1 MGTTRTSATDLAP
14 LLHAMLNMTAFHRE
28 HEKFYSTAP
37 REQAV
42 TLQRHSRTLH
52 TLADQWTTTAP
63 STTPV
68 FSPYEG
74 APDLNAAA
82 ALQLD
87 GVLFMEGEGE
97 PGEIRHLKRDLR
109 TFGDDASAAG
119 DWLTT
124 AMQSSWD
131 VAVVLLDIDELA
143 DLLGERHRI
152 IANNW
157 QGASMMS
164 VAARVLHRAADLL
177 DHVDFA
183 PAALRVDLANGQ
195 TSAHRLYSAAEM
207 IDHAADLFSDF
218 AGIVHDNE
226 RRWRVFRHT
235 CRTTPPRSRSSRRIV
250 ISDPHA
256 ATSAGVRS
264 RTR

>member
-1 MGTTRTSATDLAP
+1 MSTSKSPATDVAP
-14 LLHAMLNMTAFHRE
+14 LLTAMLNMTAFHRE

-52 TLADQWTTTAP
+52 ALAHRWTTTAT
-63 STTPV
+63 STTAA

-109 TFGDDASAAG
+109 TSADDAASAG
-119 DWLTT
+119 EWLAT

-131 VAVVLLDIDELA
+131 VAVTLLDIDELA
-143 DLLGERHRI
+143 DMLGERHRI

-164 VAARVLHRAADLL
+164 LAARILQRAADLL
-177 DHVDFA
+177 DRIDFT
-183 PAALRVDLANGQ
+183 PAAVRADLVDGQ
-195 TSAHRLYSAAEM
+195 ASARRLYSAAEM
-207 IDHAADLFSDF
+207 IDHAADLFSEF

-226 RRWRVFRHT
+226 RRWRVFRA
-235 CRTTPPRSRSSRRIV
+235 RV
-250 ISDPHA
+250 QDYA
-256 ATSAGVRS
+256 ATLEH
-264 RTR
+264 RT

>member
-1 MGTTRTSATDLAP
+1 MSTSKSPASDLTP
-14 LLHAMLNMTAFHRE
+14 LLTAMLNMTAFHRE

-42 TLQRHSRTLH
+42 ALQRHSRTLH
-52 TLADQWTTTAP
+52 ALADQWTTTAP
-63 STTPV
+63 STTPAV
-68 FSPYEG
+68 SPYEG

-97 PGEIRHLKRDLR
+97 PGEIRHLERDLR
-109 TFGDDASAAG
+109 TFAEDAASAG
-119 DWLTT
+119 EWLAT

-143 DLLGERHRI
+143 DMLGERHRI

-164 VAARVLHRAADLL
+164 LAARILERAADLL
-177 DHVDFA
+177 DRVDFT
-183 PAALRVDLANGQ
+183 PAAVRADIADHHA
-195 TSAHRLYSAAEM
+195 SARRLYSAAEM
-207 IDHAADLFSDF
+207 IDHAADLFSEF

-226 RRWRVFRHT
+226 RRWRVFRA
-235 CRTTPPRSRSSRRIV
+235 RV
-250 ISDPHA
+250 QEYA
-256 ATSAGVRS
+256 ATLEHRG
-264 RTR
+264 

>member
-1 MGTTRTSATDLAP
+1 MTTSKSPATDLAP
-14 LLHAMLNMTAFHRE
+14 LLTAMLNMTAFHRE

-42 TLQRHSRTLH
+42 TLQRHSRTLLA
-52 TLADQWTTTAP
+52 LADQWTTTAP
-63 STTPV
+63 STTAA

-97 PGEIRHLKRDLR
+97 PGEIRHLKRDLQ
-109 TFGDDASAAG
+109 TSADDAASAG
-119 DWLTT
+119 EWLAT

-131 VAVVLLDIDELA
+131 LAVVLLDIDELA
-143 DLLGERHRI
+143 DMLGERHRI

-164 VAARVLHRAADLL
+164 LAALILQRAADLL
-177 DHVDFA
+177 DRIDFT
-183 PAALRVDLANGQ
+183 PAAVRVDLADRRA
-195 TSAHRLYSAAEM
+195 SARRLYSAAEM
-207 IDHAADLFSDF
+207 IDHAADLFSEF

-226 RRWRVFRHT
+226 RRWRVFRA
-235 CRTTPPRSRSSRRIV
+235 RV
-250 ISDPHA
+250 QEFA
-256 ATSAGVRS
+256 ATLEHRS
-264 RTR
+264 